1 VEFEIMTLPWYAVYT
16 RSRWEHRIADALRQK
31 GFEVFLPTYSTQ
43 KPTSRGNIGIL
54 PPLFPGYLFCRLDI
68 TNRLPVLVVNGVIS
82 ILGVGQVPEPVP
94 ENELDAVRK
103 VMASGLAISP
113 DAVLSPG
120 QSVLVEHGPLKGV
133 TGTLIHTMKESLLL
147 VSISLLNRSVAVRLK
162 PEWVTSGNALRALV
176 ASKPVQFFGQVAMR

>member
-1 VEFEIMTLPWYAVYT
+1 MTQPWYAVYT

-31 GFEVFLPTYSTQ
+31 GIEVFLPTYSTQ
-43 KPTSRGNIGIL
+43 KPTSRGHVEMP
-54 PPLFPGYLFCRLDI
+54 PPLFPGYLFCRMDI
-68 TNRLPVLVVNGVIS
+68 TNRLPVLVVSGVIS
-82 ILGVGQVPEPVP
+82 ILGVGKVPESVP
-94 ENELDAVRK
+94 ENEIDAVRK

-133 TGTLIHTMKESLLL
+133 TGTLIHTTKESVLL

-162 PEWVTSGNALRALV
+162 PEWVSSGSTLRSLV
-176 ASKPVQFFGQVAMR
+176 ASRPAQFFGQAAMH